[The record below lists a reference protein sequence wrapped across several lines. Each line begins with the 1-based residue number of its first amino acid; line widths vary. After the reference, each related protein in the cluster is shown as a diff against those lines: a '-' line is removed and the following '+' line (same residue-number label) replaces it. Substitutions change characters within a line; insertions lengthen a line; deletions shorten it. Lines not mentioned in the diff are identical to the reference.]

1 MIKSAQDL
9 ITKCPSGNFK
19 KFHQPAKDIKKLTK
33 DFNEKMVR
41 LAAEGYDEKKL
52 LNAQKES
59 KKLKDLAFLKD
70 QNPPGPFSCVKD
82 IKDFIQHPNSE
93 EEKNKRIYVEVRYA
107 LVTSTTLKENAAVFR
122 LKRNG
127 KNLSTEEYTD
137 NLMSV
142 KIQMMKLA
150 SIMSIKIQMLRVKI
164 MLINI
169 LMLQKC

>member
-59 KKLKDLAFLKD
+59 KKLKDL
-70 QNPPGPFSCVKD
+70 
-82 IKDFIQHPNSE
+82 
-93 EEKNKRIYVEVRYA
+93 EEKLKLVFQPDQIERMNNPKVANNKKWSSLTLQQCLQLYLILGPAGYNFLRKERNYPAPGV
-107 LVTSTTLKENAAVFR
+107 STLQFYMSKIG
-122 LKRNG
+122 L
-127 KNLSTEEYTD
+127 TD
-137 NLMSV
+137 R
-142 KIQMMKLA
+142 K
-150 SIMSIKIQMLRVKI
+150 
-164 MLINI
+164 
-169 LMLQKC
+169 